1 MLKAYRKYLEGK
13 YVEGIPKVS
22 GRQICLGY
30 TESIWKACMLKA
42 YRKYL
47 EGKCV
52 EGIPKAYRKYT
63 EKGRVC
69 SHERMMNPWLHTL
82 FTLICLWS

>member
-13 YVEGIPKVS
+13 Y
-22 GRQICLGY
+22 
-30 TESIWKACMLKA
+30 
-42 YRKYL
+42 
-47 EGKCV
+47 V

-82 FTLICLWS
+82 FTLICLWL